1 VSGAWRWAAVA
12 FALPLIMVIGIAMTA
27 GASGATAA
35 TPPAAPVM
43 ACPGPP
49 VQPGKPADGVT
60 LNATQVSDAQ
70 VIYGVSTTM
79 RLPQRA
85 AVIAIATAMQESRLR
100 NLPGGPGDA
109 IGLFQQRPSQGWGTP
124 AQVRDPVHAAT
135 RFYQAL
141 IAVPGWQSLPLA
153 DAAEAVQHSGQPARY
168 AKWEK
173 LATGLAGTFTGTAAA
188 CLTDNSHG
196 LPVTGTTRLPTGLT
210 LPPGVPPQVAT
221 AIRYAVAQ
229 LGKPYVWGG
238 TGPAGYD
245 CSGLVMKA
253 YAAAGISLP
262 RTTFQQVYAGS
273 PVYAL
278 SQLRPGDLIFAPGS
292 DGTPDHP
299 GHVGMYLGGGQ
310 VIEAPETG
318 KNIMIVSLNG
328 YWSQHATALR
338 RII

>member
-1 VSGAWRWAAVA
+1 VSGTWRWAVA
-12 FALPLIMVIGIAMTA
+12 ALAIPPIMVIAIAVTA

-35 TPPAAPVM
+35 APPAAPVT
-43 ACPGPP
+43 ACSGPP
-49 VQPGKPADGVT
+49 VQPGKPVDGMT
-60 LNATQVSDAQ
+60 LSAAQVGEAQ
-70 VIYGVSTTM
+70 VIYGISVTM

-100 NLPGGPGDA
+100 NLPDGPGDA

-124 AQVRDPVHAAT
+124 AQIRDPVHAAT

-141 IAVPGWQSLPLA
+141 IVIPRWQSLPLA

-173 LATGLAGTFTGTAAA
+173 LAADLVGTFSGRAAA

-196 LPVTGTTRLPTGLT
+196 LPASGTTRFPAGFT
-210 LPPGVPPQVAT
+210 LPPGTPPQVLT
-221 AIRYAVAQ
+221 AISYARAQ
-229 LGKPYVWGG
+229 LGKPYVWDGA
-238 TGPAGYD
+238 GPAGYD
-245 CSGLVMKA
+245 CSGLVMMA
-253 YAAAGISLP
+253 YQAAGISLP

-273 PVYAL
+273 PVYSL

-292 DGTPDHP
+292 DGTPAHP
-299 GHVGMYLGGGQ
+299 GHVGMYLGNGK

-318 KNIMIVSLNG
+318 KDIMIVPLND
-328 YWSQHATALR
+328 YWSQHAVALR